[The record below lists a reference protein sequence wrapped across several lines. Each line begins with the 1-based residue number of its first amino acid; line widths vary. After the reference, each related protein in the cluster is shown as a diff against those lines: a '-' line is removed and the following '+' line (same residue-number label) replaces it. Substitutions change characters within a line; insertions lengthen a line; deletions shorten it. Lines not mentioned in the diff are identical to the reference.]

1 MTSESF
7 FFFFRFHYTFF
18 SFSISLLQLS
28 QEELDPEDVASGI
41 DRKDLSDILTCE
53 LTKSE
58 FAEMLSMKPDSV
70 FVEQM
75 FDLIDKDMSGAIS
88 FREFLDVIVIFA
100 KGE

>member
-1 MTSESF
+1 MLF
-7 FFFFRFHYTFF
+7 
-18 SFSISLLQLS
+18 LQLS
-28 QEELDPEDVASGI
+28 QEELDPEDVTSGVN
-41 DRKDLSDILTCE
+41 RKDLNDILTCE

-100 KGE
+100 KG